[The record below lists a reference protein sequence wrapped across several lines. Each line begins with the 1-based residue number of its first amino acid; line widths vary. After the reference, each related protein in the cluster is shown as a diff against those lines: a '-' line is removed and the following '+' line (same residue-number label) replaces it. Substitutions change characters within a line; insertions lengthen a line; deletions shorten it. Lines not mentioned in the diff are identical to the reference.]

1 VSATCCYEDCGRP
14 GATLRISAGRY
25 AHPACFNRHDDE
37 DQRQL
42 FQAMGLPGFAPD
54 LLEGGRAPEYRKS
67 VPDRIGS
74 TYGRWT
80 IIGVEYRPGVRGKPI
95 RCWVARCS
103 CGRVQLQPTADFGK
117 PGQRDAEKCGACTR
131 REREQAKA
139 PRYGGRLISELA
151 LEAGVSQVA
160 IRWRIQKLGWRP
172 DQLALPRGAR
182 RAPEGAPSARRA
194 A

>member
-1 VSATCCYEDCGRP
+1 MRINATELGHR
-14 GATLRISAGRY
+14 R
-25 AHPACFNRHDDE
+25 CFVAADRSDE
-37 DQRQL
+37 RSM
-42 FQAMGLPGFAPD
+42 FMAMGVPGFAPEMI
-54 LLEGGRAPEYRKS
+54 EGGRSPEYRKS

-80 IIGVEYRPGVRGKPI
+80 IEGVEYRPGARGKPI

-117 PGQRDAEKCGACTR
+117 PGQRDGEKCGACTR

-151 LEAGVSQVA
+151 LEAGVSQKA